1 MGAPVSEGDVVLD
14 KYRVERVLGQGGM
27 GVVVAATHV
36 DLDQRVALKFLL
48 PEALAHPELVERFAR
63 EAKAAARIQSQHVVR
78 VLDTGKMPTGAPFMV
93 MEYLEGDDLA
103 GVLEREGKI
112 PVARVV
118 DYLLEACEAI
128 GEAHAAGIV
137 HRDLKPANLF
147 LAKQRD
153 RRSIVKVLDFGI
165 SKLEDPTSAPITR
178 TQTMMGS
185 PHYMSPEQL
194 VSSKHVDARSDIWAL
209 GVIFYELASGRR
221 PFDGESM
228 PEVVGQILTNEP
240 ERLGTLSGDVSL
252 DLELVVARCLASSAS
267 DRFASVAE
275 LVRALEPFAGDAS
288 AAALSVA
295 RIGRVLGGA
304 SIPPGGGEAPRESR
318 QVVAQDPPTNAAVSA
333 VGTVASPAA
342 GGAAPA
348 GMAHDATV
356 HETAGGTRRVDDV
369 ASSRVARATSGTSS
383 LDGALAVTPSPSAP
397 ARRPAMFVVGGAVVV
412 GLVVA
417 LALRAAPSRVGG
429 SAVGTEVTRDS
440 VPGLVA
446 SASPVPTD
454 APAASGASSAG
465 TSAAS
470 PASAVSAAAAADS
483 SVRPTPSAAAPI
495 RKLAATPS
503 ARPSAAPTSTMTASP
518 GSPTTATASTT
529 RKSPLEMGIK

>member
-1 MGAPVSEGDVVLD
+1 MAAPVSEGDVVLD

-93 MEYLEGDDLA
+93 MEYLEGDDLSD
-103 GVLEREGKI
+103 VLEREGRI

-118 DYLLEACEAI
+118 DYLLEACEAV

-153 RRSIVKVLDFGI
+153 RRSMVKVLDFGI
-165 SKLEDPTSAPITR
+165 SKLDDPTSAPITR

-228 PEVVGQILTNEP
+228 PEVVGQILKNEP
-240 ERLGTLSGDVSL
+240 ARLGTLVGDVSL
-252 DLELVVARCLASSAS
+252 DLELVVARCLASSPS

-275 LVRALEPFAGDAS
+275 LACALEPFAGDAS

-304 SIPPGGGEAPRESR
+304 SIPPAAGDAPRESR
-318 QVVAQDPPTNAAVSA
+318 QPVVLVPPTNAAA
-333 VGTVASPAA
+333 AAGTVASPRA
-342 GGAAPA
+342 GGAVPS

-356 HETAGGTRRVDDV
+356 HAAAGGTRRGDDV

-383 LDGALAVTPSPSAP
+383 LDGALAITPSPSAP
-397 ARRPAMFVVGGAVVV
+397 ARRPAMFVAGVVVVV

-417 LALRAAPSRVGG
+417 LALRGALRAPSGVGG
-429 SAVGTEVTRDS
+429 RAAGIDGTRES

-446 SASPVPTD
+446 TASPVPT
-454 APAASGASSAG
+454 AEVVASGAPSA
-465 TSAAS
+465 SL
-470 PASAVSAAAAADS
+470 PVASASAAAAPDS
-483 SVRPTPSAAAPI
+483 STRAMPTAAASSN

-503 ARPSAAPTSTMTASP
+503 TRPSAAPTSIMSASSP
-518 GSPTTATASTT
+518 ASPTTATASAP